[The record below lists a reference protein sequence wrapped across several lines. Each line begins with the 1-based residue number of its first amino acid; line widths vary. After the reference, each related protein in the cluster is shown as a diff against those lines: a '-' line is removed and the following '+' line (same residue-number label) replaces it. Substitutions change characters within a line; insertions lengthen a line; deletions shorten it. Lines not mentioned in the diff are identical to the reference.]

1 MMLRVSAMTANN
13 PSPAFLDASRPD
25 TPDLVVPQGVVPFY
39 LDHRPVRGRLVRPG
53 VLTDTLLTRHDNPDA
68 VLRLAGE
75 ALALVAA
82 LASSLKFKG
91 SFSLQVKGD
100 GPVSLLLA
108 DCTDSGA
115 LRFHARSDD
124 EQVAELLKTT
134 PNPTA
139 SQLLGK
145 GYIAFSVDQGPDT
158 DIHQGIVEMNGESLS
173 EMAAHYFATSEQ
185 HACWV
190 RLFCEKTP
198 AGWRSGALVM
208 EKIAMDGGV
217 DNDITTEDGDDAWE
231 TAVTLATTL
240 TAREVL
246 DDSLSSGDLL
256 YRLFHA
262 EGLIAGQP
270 RALAFGCRCSR
281 ARLSGILETFP
292 LDDLDHMAQ
301 DGTITMNCSFCN
313 HSFHFQRD
321 EIGGKAA

>member
-1 MMLRVSAMTANN
+1 MIDT
-13 PSPAFLDASRPD
+13 PAFLDTNRPD
-25 TPDLVVPQGVVPFY
+25 TPNLVVEQGVVPFY
-39 LDHRPVRGRLVRPG
+39 LASRPVRGRLVRPG
-53 VLTDTLLTRHDNPDA
+53 VLTDTLLTRHDNPDV

-75 ALALVAA
+75 ALALVAG
-82 LASSLKFKG
+82 LASALKFRG
-91 SFSLQVKGD
+91 SFSLQAKGD
-100 GPVSLLLA
+100 GPISLLVA
-108 DCTDSGA
+108 DCTDAGA
-115 LRFHARSDD
+115 LRFHVRSDD
-124 EQVAELLKTT
+124 EKVAALLRDH
-134 PNPTA
+134 PHPTA
-139 SQLLGK
+139 AQLLGG
-145 GYIAFSVDQGPDT
+145 GYLAFSVDQGPDT

-190 RLFCEKTP
+190 KLFCAKTE
-198 AGWRSGALVM
+198 AGWRAGALVM
-208 EKIAMDGGV
+208 EKIATDGG
-217 DNDITTEDGDDAWE
+217 TTATLTPEEGDDAWE

-246 DDSLSSGDLL
+246 DDTLSSADLL

-262 EGLIAGQP
+262 EGLMAGQP

-321 EIGGKAA
+321 EIGGRAA

>member
-1 MMLRVSAMTANN
+1 MTSNIS
-13 PSPAFLDASRPD
+13 SPAFLDSSRPD

-39 LDHRPVRGRLVRPG
+39 LDQRPVRGRLVRPG

-68 VLRLAGE
+68 VLQLAGE

-82 LASSLKFKG
+82 LASSLKFQG
-91 SFSLQVKGD
+91 SFSLQAKGD
-100 GPVSLLLA
+100 GPVSLLVA

-124 EQVAELLKTT
+124 EQVAALLRTT

-139 SQLLGK
+139 GELLGK

-158 DIHQGIVEMNGESLS
+158 DIHQGIVEMTGESLS
-173 EMAAHYFATSEQ
+173 DMATHYFATSEQ

-190 RLFCEKTP
+190 RLFCGKTEQ
-198 AGWRSGALVM
+198 GWRAGALVM
-208 EKIAMDGGV
+208 EKIATAGG
-217 DNDITTEDGDDAWE
+217 IETTLSAEQGDDAWE
-231 TAVTLATTL
+231 TATTLATTL
-240 TAREVL
+240 SAREVL
-246 DDSLSSGDLL
+246 DDRLSSADLL

-262 EGLIAGQP
+262 EGLIVGQP

-281 ARLSGILETFP
+281 ARLSGLLETFS
-292 LDDLDHMAQ
+292 LDDLDHMAKE
-301 DGTITMNCSFCN
+301 GTISMNCSFCN

-321 EIGGKAA
+321 EISGKVA